1 WRDALYDSATAGA
14 QSLRG
19 SIIQR
24 KARASCSEIVSM
36 IRVYSLSERNRSGGV
51 MLKSIFSRT
60 LVLTLMLAGLAVAQ
74 EIHLPP
80 MVRQGPNTS
89 NIPVRSQ
96 EEADRERAR
105 KANEMLQME
114 IKRDTEKLF
123 QLTTEL
129 KDSVD
134 RSDRGVLPA
143 DTLKKAEQVE
153 KLAHS
158 VKSKIKQSY

>member
-1 WRDALYDSATAGA
+1 
-14 QSLRG
+14 
-19 SIIQR
+19 
-24 KARASCSEIVSM
+24 
-36 IRVYSLSERNRSGGV
+36 
-51 MLKSIFSRT
+51 
-60 LVLTLMLAGLAVAQ
+60 MLAGLAVGQ

-80 MVRQGPNTS
+80 MVRQGPSTS

-114 IKRDTEKLF
+114 IRRDTEKLL

-129 KDSVD
+129 KDFVDKSDQGILSVD
-134 RSDRGVLPA
+134 I
-143 DTLKKAEQVE
+143 LKKADQVE
-153 KLAHS
+153 KLARS

>member
-1 WRDALYDSATAGA
+1 MRKPMLSLALLFASVTT
-14 QSLRG
+14 SLAFG
-19 SIIQR
+19 Q
-24 KARASCSEIVSM
+24 
-36 IRVYSLSERNRSGGV
+36 
-51 MLKSIFSRT
+51 
-60 LVLTLMLAGLAVAQ
+60 Q
-74 EIHLPP
+74 IHLPP
-80 MVRQGPNTS
+80 MVQQGPNTS

-134 RSDRGVLPA
+134 KSDQGVLPA

>member
-1 WRDALYDSATAGA
+1 
-14 QSLRG
+14 
-19 SIIQR
+19 
-24 KARASCSEIVSM
+24 
-36 IRVYSLSERNRSGGV
+36 
-51 MLKSIFSRT
+51 
-60 LVLTLMLAGLAVAQ
+60 MLAGLAVGQ

-114 IKRDTEKLF
+114 IRRDTEKLL

-129 KDSVD
+129 KDFVDKSDQGILSVD
-134 RSDRGVLPA
+134 I
-143 DTLKKAEQVE
+143 LKKAEQVE
-153 KLAHS
+153 KLARS

>member
-1 WRDALYDSATAGA
+1 M
-14 QSLRG
+14 
-19 SIIQR
+19 
-24 KARASCSEIVSM
+24 VSM

-51 MLKSIFSRT
+51 MLKPIFSRT
-60 LVLTLMLAGLAVAQ
+60 LVLTLMLAGLAVGQ

-114 IKRDTEKLF
+114 IRRDTEKLL

-129 KDSVD
+129 KDFVDKSDQGILSVD
-134 RSDRGVLPA
+134 I
-143 DTLKKAEQVE
+143 LKKAEQVE
-153 KLAHS
+153 KLARS

>member
-1 WRDALYDSATAGA
+1 
-14 QSLRG
+14 
-19 SIIQR
+19 
-24 KARASCSEIVSM
+24 
-36 IRVYSLSERNRSGGV
+36 
-51 MLKSIFSRT
+51 
-60 LVLTLMLAGLAVAQ
+60 MLAGLAVGQ

-114 IKRDTEKLF
+114 IRRDTEKLL

-129 KDSVD
+129 KDFVDKSDQGILSVD
-134 RSDRGVLPA
+134 I
-143 DTLKKAEQVE
+143 LKKAEQVE
-153 KLAHS
+153 KLARR

>member
-1 WRDALYDSATAGA
+1 M
-14 QSLRG
+14 
-19 SIIQR
+19 
-24 KARASCSEIVSM
+24 VSM

-51 MLKSIFSRT
+51 MLKPIFSRT
-60 LVLTLMLAGLAVAQ
+60 VVLTLMLAGLAVGQ

-114 IKRDTEKLF
+114 IRRDTEKLL

-129 KDSVD
+129 KDFVDKSDQGILSVD
-134 RSDRGVLPA
+134 I
-143 DTLKKAEQVE
+143 LKKAEQVE
-153 KLAHS
+153 KLARS

>member
-1 WRDALYDSATAGA
+1 
-14 QSLRG
+14 
-19 SIIQR
+19 
-24 KARASCSEIVSM
+24 
-36 IRVYSLSERNRSGGV
+36 
-51 MLKSIFSRT
+51 
-60 LVLTLMLAGLAVAQ
+60 
-74 EIHLPP
+74 

-114 IKRDTEKLF
+114 IRRDTEKLL

-129 KDSVD
+129 KDFVDKSDQGILSVD
-134 RSDRGVLPA
+134 I
-143 DTLKKAEQVE
+143 LKKAEQVE
-153 KLAHS
+153 KLARS

>member
-1 WRDALYDSATAGA
+1 MR
-14 QSLRG
+14 
-19 SIIQR
+19 IP
-24 KARASCSEIVSM
+24 M
-36 IRVYSLSERNRSGGV
+36 LS
-51 MLKSIFSRT
+51 
-60 LVLTLMLAGLAVAQ
+60 LTLLFAWVNASLAFGQ
-74 EIHLPP
+74 QIHLPP
-80 MVRQGPNTS
+80 MVQQGPNTS

-134 RSDRGVLPA
+134 KSDQGVLPA

>member
-1 WRDALYDSATAGA
+1 MRKPMLSLALLFASVTT
-14 QSLRG
+14 SLAFG
-19 SIIQR
+19 Q
-24 KARASCSEIVSM
+24 
-36 IRVYSLSERNRSGGV
+36 
-51 MLKSIFSRT
+51 
-60 LVLTLMLAGLAVAQ
+60 Q
-74 EIHLPP
+74 IHLPP
-80 MVRQGPNTS
+80 MVQQGPNTS

-129 KDSVD
+129 KDSVAK
-134 RSDRGVLPA
+134 SDQGVLPA

>member
-1 WRDALYDSATAGA
+1 
-14 QSLRG
+14 
-19 SIIQR
+19 
-24 KARASCSEIVSM
+24 M

-51 MLKSIFSRT
+51 MLKPIFSRT
-60 LVLTLMLAGLAVAQ
+60 LVLTLMLAGLAVGQ

-114 IKRDTEKLF
+114 IRRDTEKLL

-129 KDSVD
+129 KDFVDKSDQGILSVD
-134 RSDRGVLPA
+134 I
-143 DTLKKAEQVE
+143 LKKAEQVE
-153 KLAHS
+153 KLARS